1 MGELETLRA
10 RVAQLQ
16 AQLQEAE
23 ARAEQLACEAEL
35 QHNRAVHL
43 QARLSA
49 ILSISAALLLSRDVD
64 AIVHLV
70 VNEAVN
76 LFPGTSAAHLYLM
89 DGDTE
94 RLTLRAGGNA
104 HACDQIVGLA
114 SLAVLSPRAMLLVGP
129 ELEFALDQLSD
140 ADREALRAS
149 LPHWPPSSALITP
162 VRLETQ
168 RLGALVLYGGFNAH
182 LYHPRDLPS
191 CRPSGT

>member
-16 AQLQEAE
+16 AQLQAAE
-23 ARAEQLACEAEL
+23 ARAEQLACEADV

-70 VNEAVN
+70 VNEAVH
-76 LFPGTSAAHLYLM
+76 LFPGTSAVHLYLM
-89 DGDTE
+89 DCDTE
-94 RLTLRAGGNA
+94 RLVLRAGGNA
-104 HACDQIVGLA
+104 PGCGQIVGLA

-129 ELEFALDQLSD
+129 ELEFAFDQLSD
-140 ADREALRAS
+140 ADREALRGCCR
-149 LPHWPPSSALITP
+149 TG
-162 VRLETQ
+162 R
-168 RLGALVLYGGFNAH
+168 
-182 LYHPRDLPS
+182 PRAP
-191 CRPSGT
+191 